1 VANSS
6 GGYIP
11 KGDNKARWESSAAEF
26 SEEGSKLTILGKPV
40 MESWEDP
47 FMKKLAS
54 IAASNGGRVL
64 EVGFGLGISASYVQ
78 SFPIEE
84 HVLIEANGEVFKRL
98 EQFGSDAKKK
108 ATPLFG
114 LWEDVLPSIP
124 DSSFDGI
131 LYDTYPLSEQDLHVH
146 QFRFIKE
153 AHRILKDGGVLTYCN
168 LTSWGNLK
176 NQYPDDLELFA
187 ETQSPHLKECGFQDC
202 HAEVFEIDPPAECQY
217 YRYPTVIAPTIR
229 K

>member
-1 VANSS
+1 VAKLS

-11 KGDNKARWESSAAEF
+11 QGNNKEAWENSPAEF

-40 MESWEDP
+40 MQSWEDP

-54 IAASNGGRVL
+54 IAASNGGRIL

-84 HVLIEANGEVFKRL
+84 HVLIEANAEVFKRL
-98 EQFGSDAKKK
+98 EQFGDGAKKK
-108 ATPLFG
+108 VTPLFG
-114 LWEDVLPSIP
+114 LWEEVLPSIP

-131 LYDTYPLSEQDLHVH
+131 LYDTYPLSEEDLHVH

-176 NQYPDDLELFA
+176 NQYPDDLELF
-187 ETQSPHLKECGFQDC
+187 EKTQSSHLKECGF
-202 HAEVFEIDPPAECQY
+202 
-217 YRYPTVIAPTIR
+217 
-229 K
+229 